1 MLCNAILI
9 EDSLKQNRCDLSKEV
24 TLLGLVGEQG
34 VLVDDHS
41 DEQEAMLAELLLSAL
56 EEGSPVFLEAGYPL
70 LTEGGLHELRG
81 GQEEHVV

>member
-1 MLCNAILI
+1 MLCNAILV

-41 DEQEAMLAELLLSAL
+41 DEQEAMLAELLLSA
-56 EEGSPVFLEAGYPL
+56 
-70 LTEGGLHELRG
+70 
-81 GQEEHVV
+81 